1 MPQMQ
6 GKNLLI
12 TKGVAD
18 IEWEAESGRVLV
30 LGEFLPYRLSVLAE
44 SVSRAFAQHYERRFG
59 ISIPEWRVMAVL
71 GERSPQST
79 QEVIGRTRMDR
90 VKVSRAAIRLEDK
103 KLIARTPL
111 PGDQR
116 AHNLRLSR
124 RGLAMYH
131 QIVPI
136 AHALQAELLRAL
148 GNNELRAFDASVGKL
163 LNYADRLASVSE
175 NDVRPSDKT

>member
-1 MPQMQ
+1 MTKEIAIAECQANHETP
-6 GKNLLI
+6 LI
-12 TKGVAD
+12 
-18 IEWEAESGRVLV
+18 

-59 ISIPEWRVMAVL
+59 ISIPEWRVVAVL
-71 GERSPQST
+71 GERSPSST

-103 KLIARTPL
+103 GLIARTPV

-124 RGLAMYH
+124 RGLVMYR

-136 AHALQAELLRAL
+136 AHALQGELLRAL
-148 GNNELRAFDASVGKL
+148 GGKEGREFDDSVGKL
-163 LNYADRLASVSE
+163 LEHADRLVSVLE
-175 NDVRPSDKT
+175 DDEPRLNEAGV